1 MRRETL
7 GEKAWAGDRKPCAP
21 RAAQRVAGIRESMLI
36 SHRRRG
42 YRAHTLFLKK
52 EEHLSWS
59 PLTRG
64 DRGGI
69 SPYLAAERPGP
80 GGLGPSGAG
89 SPSGRRWKQL
99 ERERREAER
108 ELGAASPAPRAC
120 GTPLLLSAWSR
131 EHPLLGEALQLGP
144 AQEHLSGRA
153 SDPQC
158 LAPWSQ
164 MGTQREEVMR
174 PRPLSW
180 TEGLWPLCSSSL
192 AHTCCR
198 FPCSKAALPP
208 PSASPST
215 HCPRAGAHALPETG
229 SMGGSGLPLL
239 TCGSSIHTE
248 KHRGAIGP

>member
-21 RAAQRVAGIRESMLI
+21 WAAQRVAGTRESMLI

-64 DRGGI
+64 GRGGI
-69 SPYLAAERPGP
+69 SSYLAAERPGP

-99 ERERREAER
+99 ERERREAGR

-144 AQEHLSGRA
+144 AQEHLTGPFRQSLRSTVFGPLVTNGNPKRGSHAPKATQLDRGPLA
-153 SDPQC
+153 S
-158 LAPWSQ
+158 L
-164 MGTQREEVMR
+164 
-174 PRPLSW
+174 
-180 TEGLWPLCSSSL
+180 
-192 AHTCCR
+192 
-198 FPCSKAALPP
+198 F
-208 PSASPST
+208 
-215 HCPRAGAHALPETG
+215 
-229 SMGGSGLPLL
+229 
-239 TCGSSIHTE
+239 
-248 KHRGAIGP
+248 